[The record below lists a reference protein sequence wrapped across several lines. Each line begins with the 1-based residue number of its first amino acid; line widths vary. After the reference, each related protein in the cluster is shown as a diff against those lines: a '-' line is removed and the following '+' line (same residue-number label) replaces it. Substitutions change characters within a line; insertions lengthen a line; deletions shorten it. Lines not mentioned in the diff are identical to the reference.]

1 MKPYI
6 ITAKKGTHIIDIQK
20 TKKTLEFAYSIIK
33 KFAQR
38 DATFI
43 FVGTR
48 KQAQATIKENALRTN
63 SFYVS
68 ER

>member
-1 MKPYI
+1 M
-6 ITAKKGTHIIDIQK
+6 DIQK

-33 KFAQR
+33 KFAAR
-38 DATFI
+38 DAQFI